1 MTIDDEEYIESSRA
15 PLMEHLTEL
24 RNRLMICI
32 ATLVVGFI
40 ISFAFSS
47 QILEF
52 LLEPW
57 QVAAGML
64 AYTKENGHGHPFSLD
79 LISGVLGFT
88 QLPEPKDTSVRLIAT
103 AALEVFM
110 VKVKLAAFGA
120 VVITFPVLAW
130 QLYRFVA
137 PGLYKK
143 ERMAFAPFLVA
154 APVLFLMGATLVYKM
169 MLPFVFWFGLSSGQ
183 LPNVTIET
191 TPKIDSTLDIAT
203 KMVLAFGLCFQL
215 PVVLSLLGL
224 AGIVTSK
231 MLRSFWR
238 YAVVLIFLAAAVFT
252 PPDPISQLSLAIPL
266 MALYEGAIWS
276 ARIVEKKVPPKPA
289 DTPEAT
295 PAAESG
301 TGG

>member
-1 MTIDDEEYIESSRA
+1 MSDPDDDYIESSRA
-15 PLMEHLTEL
+15 PLLEHLTEL

-32 ATLVVGFI
+32 VTLVVGFAV
-40 ISFAFSS
+40 SFYFSGS
-47 QILEF
+47 ILEF
-52 LLEPW
+52 LLQPW
-57 QVAAGML
+57 EVAARML
-64 AYTKENGHGHPFSLD
+64 AFTKANAHAHPFSLD

-88 QLPEPKDTSVRLIAT
+88 KLPPADEGSVRLIAT
-103 AALEVFM
+103 AALEVFL

-120 VVITFPVLAW
+120 IVVTFPVIAW

-143 ERMAFAPFLVA
+143 ERLAFAPFLVA
-154 APVLFLMGATLVYKM
+154 APLLFLAGATLVYKM

-224 AGIVTSK
+224 AGIVNAK

-238 YAVVLIFLAAAVFT
+238 YAVVLIFLAAAIFT

-266 MALYEGAIWS
+266 VLLYEISIWCVKLMELRRRK
-276 ARIVEKKVPPKPA
+276 ADLEAEK
-289 DTPEAT
+289 EA
-295 PAAESG
+295 AA
-301 TGG
+301 